1 MVSGVRPYTRYV
13 MISICFQPLVLRAR
27 AQVFVLWRML
37 MENQRLCVNVG
48 LDILQMKMA
57 DVDQV

>member
-1 MVSGVRPYTRYV
+1 

-37 MENQRLCVNVG
+37 MENQQLCVNVG